1 MSENNTS
8 NKPKVTAIPKNV
20 PFGLCLWELPSG
32 SYLGNANGEFLSVGV
47 NMNDIPEMQRRMRR
61 LADEAA
67 VLGYPDG
74 KPVFRPGLQKV
85 TQSEYEDQMAQLLDG
100 EEVEGDLD
108 A

>member
-1 MSENNTS
+1 MSENIEP
-8 NKPKVTAIPKNV
+8 NKPKVTAVPKNV

-32 SYLGNANGEFLSVGV
+32 NYLGNADGEFLSVGV

-67 VLGYPDG
+67 ILGYPDG

-85 TQSEYEDQMAQLLDG
+85 TRSEYEDQMAQLLDG